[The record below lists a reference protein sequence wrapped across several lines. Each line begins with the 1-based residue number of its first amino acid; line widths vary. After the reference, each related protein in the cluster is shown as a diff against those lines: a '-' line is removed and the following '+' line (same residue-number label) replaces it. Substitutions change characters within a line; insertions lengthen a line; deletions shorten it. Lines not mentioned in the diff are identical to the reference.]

1 MKARSRS
8 DAARGLKC
16 PSLCLDRHHH
26 RRTCEKRRGRGD
38 AWVAWSRRDCLA
50 LPLPGCC
57 SSIVMKR
64 IVGADR
70 KVGIATEFVD
80 GEHDT
85 EEEVSH
91 CYKCKAG
98 RVTFGGTLINI
109 HRPQWGWNAFS
120 SPNSRAGGEQ
130 RRFSTTAPKPHS
142 TYRLIYK
149 ARILCFPYA
158 HSDSG

>member
-1 MKARSRS
+1 
-8 DAARGLKC
+8 
-16 PSLCLDRHHH
+16 
-26 RRTCEKRRGRGD
+26 
-38 AWVAWSRRDCLA
+38 
-50 LPLPGCC
+50 
-57 SSIVMKR
+57 MKR

-98 RVTFGGTLINI
+98 RVTLGGTLINI

-130 RRFSTTAPKPHS
+130 RRRDPQSNS
-142 TYRLIYK
+142 GV
-149 ARILCFPYA
+149 ARRSIGCELTSSA
-158 HSDSG
+158 SRRSVL